1 MKELIQKLGPVVL
14 GGAAIIGNLRKLL
27 SESRPNGVESRMDAV
42 ENALEIQATLNDSV
56 DVQMKLIHALLEK
69 THKKLQLV
77 VLGLIV
83 TTTLAAL
90 ALATAW
96 MR

>member
-1 MKELIQKLGPVVL
+1 VVL

-42 ENALEIQATLNDSV
+42 ENALEIQPTLNDSV